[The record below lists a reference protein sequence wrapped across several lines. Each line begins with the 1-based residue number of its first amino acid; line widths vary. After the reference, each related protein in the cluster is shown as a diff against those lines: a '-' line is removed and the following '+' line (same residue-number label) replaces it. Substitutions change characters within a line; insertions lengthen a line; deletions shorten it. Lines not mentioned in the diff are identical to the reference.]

1 VGVPNARRRWPLPN
15 QDRLLLW
22 EARLLCLRRVLAVL
36 RFVLRRDRLL
46 LWEARLLRLRRVL
59 AVLWF
64 VLRRGR
70 LLELDFRFFNPLD
83 LRTGIGSLHHCCRAR
98 NTQTNEHS

>member
-1 VGVPNARRRWPLPN
+1 LRLLEAGRLRLRLLEAGRLLEAERLLEAGRLL
-15 QDRLLLW
+15 RLLL
-22 EARLLCLRRVLAVL
+22 VLAAL
-36 RFVLRRDRLL
+36 RFVLLCD
-46 LWEARLLRLRRVL
+46 
-59 AVLWF
+59 
-64 VLRRGR
+64 R